1 MLLEFQRDFAA
12 AIAEPAEGPMR
23 VYRNTV
29 LSGCVDALRANFP
42 VVAQLL
48 GEEMFEAVAVEHASE
63 CPPRHPVLALYGARF
78 PDWLR
83 QQSWLHDVPYLFEV
97 ARIERLH
104 IEALFAA
111 DEESADMNAFKDGA
125 DWQTLHLRLHPATR
139 FDWLSAPAMSIWLA
153 HREANVGELEFEWR
167 AEGVLFTRPG
177 FDVQP
182 VRLSR
187 AGHRF
192 LFGIRLGES
201 VGAAAIAT
209 AELYPDTDIGSLFTS
224 LVNAGA
230 FAASS
235 HRSIP

>member
-1 MLLEFQRDFAA
+1 LLLEFQRDFAA
-12 AIAEPAEGPMR
+12 AIGEPAEGAMR
-23 VYRNTV
+23 IYRNTV
-29 LSGCVDALRANFP
+29 LSGCVDALRANYP

-48 GEEMFEAVAVEHASE
+48 GDEMFDAAAAEHASQ
-63 CPPRHPVLALYGARF
+63 CPPRRPVLALYGARF

-83 QQSWLHDVPYLFEV
+83 EQSWFREIPYLSEV
-97 ARIERLH
+97 ARIERLY

-111 DEESADMNAFKDGA
+111 DAEPSNMGWLKGA
-125 DWQTLHLRLHPATR
+125 GDWQAIRLHLHPATR
-139 FDWLSAPAMSIWLA
+139 FQWLTAPAMSIWLA
-153 HREANVGELEFEWR
+153 HREGSVGELELEWK
-167 AEGVLFTRPG
+167 AEGVLLTRPG
-177 FDVQP
+177 LDVQP
-182 VRLSR
+182 SRLDR

-209 AELYPDTDIGSLFTS
+209 AGLYPDTDIGSLFTS
-224 LVNAGA
+224 LANAGA